1 MSDCLCLYGIQCLR
15 QVGKQIVDMLDTH
28 AQAYHVRADACCG
41 EFCIVKLTVG
51 RCGRMGSQRFGIAD
65 IHQTQEE
72 LQCVNEFRA
81 GFRPPLIP
89 NSAKPEAFPP

>member
-28 AQAYHVRADACCG
+28 AQAYHVGADVCCG

-51 RCGRMGSQRFGIAD
+51 SGGGMGGKRFGIAD
-65 IHQTQEE
+65 IYQAQEE
-72 LQCVNEFRA
+72 SQ
-81 GFRPPLIP
+81 
-89 NSAKPEAFPP
+89 